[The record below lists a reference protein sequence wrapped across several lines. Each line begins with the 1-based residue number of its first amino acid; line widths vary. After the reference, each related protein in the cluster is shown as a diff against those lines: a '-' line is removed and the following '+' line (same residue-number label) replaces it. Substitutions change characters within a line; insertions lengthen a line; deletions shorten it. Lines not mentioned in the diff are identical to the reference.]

1 MSTNTG
7 TRKYISIDFVG
18 DSIIER
24 WDLGDY
30 FYNWHTQNFGKSG
43 AGIDYLELLHG
54 RFTSR
59 TIVVNIGINDNQYFS
74 GPQSKAYAERYINA
88 IRGLGAEKVYLF
100 AVLPCAF
107 KSNGEIEAFNAAI
120 REQTKPFGDIVYIN
134 AFNEFIS
141 EGGIRRR
148 LYCDGLHL
156 SPSGYQLLT
165 EILTPIIE
173 GYSG

>member
-1 MSTNTG
+1 MNKG
-7 TRKYISIDFVG
+7 KFISIDFVG

-54 RFTSR
+54 RFTNR

-74 GPQSKAYAERYINA
+74 GPQSEAYAERYINA

-100 AVLPCAF
+100 SVLPCAF
-107 KSNGEIEAFNAAI
+107 KSNDEIEAFNATI
-120 REQTKPFGDIVYIN
+120 KEQTKHFGDIVYIN
-134 AFNEFIS
+134 AFHEFTS
-141 EGGIRRR
+141 QGGIRRQ

-173 GYSG
+173 SINI